1 MARLRISHP
10 ARLDLEHILVVSPE
24 RWGDLGA
31 ARYRALLS
39 AALRAIASAPDG
51 PITRDRSR
59 LFPGI
64 RSLHVRHV
72 RRDHGVRDPG
82 HVIYYRVRRDA
93 AIEIVRVLHERMDP
107 SHNLEAAG
115 PRRRRRPR

>member
-1 MARLRISHP
+1 VTR
-10 ARLDLEHILVVSPE
+10 HILVVGPE

-59 LFPGI
+59 LLPGI

-72 RRDHGVRDPG
+72 RHHGVRDPA

-93 AIEIVRVLHERMDP
+93 AIEIVRVLHERIDP
-107 SHNLEAAG
+107 THNLEAAG